1 MASLVVQVVK
11 YLPAVQETRVRSLG
25 GEEPLEKG
33 MSNLSTHNSPVT
45 RDYLHP
51 LVAGTQL
58 CDLVELQG
66 RLGNVVFYWA
76 VSRVTQNS
84 ITGKETERG
93 L

>member
-45 RDYLHP
+45 R
-51 LVAGTQL
+51 
-58 CDLVELQG
+58 
-66 RLGNVVFYWA
+66 
-76 VSRVTQNS
+76 VT
-84 ITGKETERG
+84 IFIR
-93 L
+93 